1 MNSPLKVL
9 DKPESLEHA
18 KRKDNVI
25 AINPNNDA
33 FLSRLSSSAA
43 GLALKDFKHR
53 TNYRDSKVIDY
64 LLIGVFS
71 VLVHSFVVDHFRHL
85 PPAPEA
91 VKQPKPPAK
100 VQISFVK
107 PMPPP
112 PKPIIQPPP
121 PPPKVVALKKPPK
134 PKTPPKP
141 VPVYEPVPTPGP
153 VSNIAPT
160 APPAPAPAPVVEKV
174 TQPRGSAGYKNNPAA
189 EFPDVAIEH
198 NWEGRVVLK
207 VHVLANGTPDSITVQ
222 TSSGH
227 EVLDESAV
235 KTVGKWTFEPAKRG
249 NTPIDGWVTVPINFK
264 LDN

>member
-1 MNSPLKVL
+1 MSNPLIVL
-9 DKPESLEHA
+9 DSSKTENRELQ
-18 KRKDNVI
+18 RKKAEV
-25 AINPNNDA
+25 
-33 FLSRLSSSAA
+33 FRLYSATEKLF
-43 GLALKDFKHR
+43 GNLVGSPSTLALGHFSQ
-53 TNYRDSKVIDY
+53 NLNQRDSRAIDY
-64 LLIGVFS
+64 LVIGVLSLMIHS
-71 VLVHSFVVDHFRHL
+71 VAVDFLKRL
-85 PPAPEA
+85 PIEQEELIEA
-91 VKQPKPPAK
+91 VKIPSK
-100 VQISFVK
+100 VQISFVQPK
-107 PMPPP
+107 
-112 PKPIIQPPP
+112 PKPIVTPPPAVKP

-153 VSNIAPT
+153 VSNIAP
-160 APPAPAPAPVVEKV
+160 PAPPAPVVEKV